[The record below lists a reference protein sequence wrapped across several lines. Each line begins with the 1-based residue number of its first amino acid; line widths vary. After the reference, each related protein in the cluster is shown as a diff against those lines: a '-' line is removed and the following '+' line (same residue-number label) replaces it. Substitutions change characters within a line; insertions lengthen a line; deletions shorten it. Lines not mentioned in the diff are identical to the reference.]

1 MYDYEL
7 YNECMEKM
15 KLVGEYIANLGLDAA
30 RQQMVEKI
38 DEHKLK
44 AALQSYIE
52 KEQKYYE
59 VCSLAEECDFQGLV
73 EYITGNMMDDLR
85 SRFFSLNKSKRKRA
99 HKDIVSK
106 AVAYSKADTDEAKRR
121 VEKIVS
127 ISLEIIRSFYEKKI
141 AYADY
146 VLADHMVSAIKD
158 NTDETVNNAINYID
172 QAILDSNKQVS
183 EQLSEV
189 CKHIENG
196 SLYSVD
202 NAVEMIRNGQYAEA
216 EKNVQRLFEC
226 VSVEHPLYPEYGY
239 NFENGSLKSVPRFP
253 EAKSKYPERFAFKAS
268 ICAGNHYFD
277 ASDNPADYA
286 YRHQQKLVMSIS
298 EAIKLLGN
306 QLDPIQKEAQ
316 ELVGKKIVMVPPAFP
331 PAFPC
336 AVKVK
341 DKTYFDYVLL
351 RTQEILDD
359 GTYIIGNREQ
369 TNTSIYFEIHFN
381 LDDPGKENYVIN
393 VDNADTRE
401 LLNYAE
407 FMKNLMER
415 RELHIYVL
423 SMKKDFIAGNVDRVN
438 YNTGFPSLE
447 LEIDFLKRICAIEDY
462 FHVQMNIPAEFGEE
476 ECQAVYQLSELVMNE
491 QVEVTWSEASCTA
504 IMGSE
509 FRKRLDDIET
519 TIPNLSYVETYNVN
533 LFGISFEYRHMYTF
547 VSAKMNNVDKIKKL
561 VSILDDGDPF
571 QVTFVPGE
579 NNRGFDTLH
588 IPEEMERS

>member
-1 MYDYEL
+1 
-7 YNECMEKM
+7 
-15 KLVGEYIANLGLDAA
+15 
-30 RQQMVEKI
+30 
-38 DEHKLK
+38 
-44 AALQSYIE
+44 
-52 KEQKYYE
+52 
-59 VCSLAEECDFQGLV
+59 
-73 EYITGNMMDDLR
+73 
-85 SRFFSLNKSKRKRA
+85 
-99 HKDIVSK
+99 
-106 AVAYSKADTDEAKRR
+106 
-121 VEKIVS
+121 
-127 ISLEIIRSFYEKKI
+127 
-141 AYADY
+141 
-146 VLADHMVSAIKD
+146 
-158 NTDETVNNAINYID
+158 
-172 QAILDSNKQVS
+172 
-183 EQLSEV
+183 
-189 CKHIENG
+189 
-196 SLYSVD
+196 
-202 NAVEMIRNGQYAEA
+202 
-216 EKNVQRLFEC
+216 
-226 VSVEHPLYPEYGY
+226 
-239 NFENGSLKSVPRFP
+239 
-253 EAKSKYPERFAFKAS
+253 
-268 ICAGNHYFD
+268 
-277 ASDNPADYA
+277 
-286 YRHQQKLVMSIS
+286 MSIS
-298 EAIKLLGN
+298 EAIKLLGD

-547 VSAKMNNVDKIKKL
+547 VSAKMNNVDKIRKL